1 MKRLIYTE
9 LGRISFD
16 DTNCTSMIDVLTN
29 YQKGYE
35 PHSVVL
41 RTENGLYND
50 QYYAVVHVREE
61 TDEEYDAR
69 ITKEQIVQEA
79 INNQSSIDRL
89 MAKPVLTIE
98 EKKQL
103 IDLIMETK

>member
-16 DTNCTSMIDVLTN
+16 DTDCTSMIDVLTK

-41 RTENGLYND
+41 KTENGLYND
-50 QYYAVVHVREE
+50 QYFAVVHVREE
-61 TDEEYDAR
+61 TDKEYDAR
-69 ITKEQIVQEA
+69 QTIVRNAARKKENQKKMNALMKKDSLTEDEKLELIKYIQE
-79 INNQSSIDRL
+79 
-89 MAKPVLTIE
+89 K
-98 EKKQL
+98 
-103 IDLIMETK
+103 

>member
-1 MKRLIYTE
+1 MKQLIYTE

-16 DTNCTSMIDVLTN
+16 DTDCTSMIDVLTK

-41 RTENGLYND
+41 RTEEGLYND

-69 ITKEQIVQEA
+69 QTVLRNTARKKENQKKMNALMKNDSLTEDEKLELIKYIQE
-79 INNQSSIDRL
+79 
-89 MAKPVLTIE
+89 K
-98 EKKQL
+98 
-103 IDLIMETK
+103 